1 MEIIFS
7 RNKEVEKNVLLFLFS
22 HFWPEFET
30 IQQQTR
36 LGGPNDQC

>member
-1 MEIIFS
+1 MKIIFLQ
-7 RNKEVEKNVLLFLFS
+7 NKEVEKNVLLFFS

-36 LGGPNDQC
+36 LAGPNDQC